1 VSLEPEE
8 SLPRLLSGRYR
19 LEAKLGH
26 GGMGVVYR
34 ATDRTMKRQVA
45 VKLIR
50 ATDGVELDEEVAGR
64 FLREAKNT
72 ARIQH
77 EHIIEVYDLGR
88 SETND
93 LYMVMELLEGES
105 LSVRLR
111 REGRLSPQATVHIG
125 RQICEALEVAHE
137 AGIIHRDLKPA
148 NVMLVSRAGDDA
160 FVKVLDFGVAKSY
173 APDQETQ
180 LTHTGMLVGTVE
192 YMAPEQIMGKVVDGR
207 TDIYSLGIVLYRMLL
222 GKPPFKD
229 GGVPAMIHHHLN
241 VMPKPL
247 REQGVTE
254 VPGALDRVILRCLA
268 KKPEQR
274 YETMSELSRALA
286 AAMEPEDLGLAS
298 LEYSGDANDDDPYA
312 IGDKTE
318 VARPSDPLLHAQR
331 EAALESLPSLGD
343 SDSGISEP
351 GFEDATV
358 KMDRPLRPSPNAVPV
373 AGAQKGPAPPRPA
386 AGQPA
391 PSMQDRAR
399 AHAQAQ
405 DPMLPQVDETEL
417 LANREDLSTAKRAIP
432 ADLRVS
438 SGREKKICA
447 MCQTANAPHVRA
459 CVACGVS
466 LAAEDQD
473 AVRARVTAP
482 SKPPPRTAHLAAPQ
496 MPPPTSG
503 AYPAPAPLPH
513 SPMHGIPPALADA
526 RHPRRAA
533 AATASAQ
540 FSAVDPAHGA
550 ASASGAAV
558 DVGTLPQVRRL
569 EEQPLTLE
577 EDSPQSHRGHGEH
590 REVIFG
596 FAFCER
602 VDDARSTHAQIFLC
616 ALCPL

>member
-19 LEAKLGH
+19 LEAKLGS

-34 ATDRTMKRQVA
+34 ATDRTMKRNVA

-72 ARIQH
+72 ARIHH

-111 REGRLSPQATVHIG
+111 REGRLSPEATVHIG

-247 REQGVTE
+247 REQGITE
-254 VPGALDRVILRCLA
+254 VPGALDRVVLRCLA

-274 YETMSELSRALA
+274 YESMSELSRALA
-286 AAMEPEDLGLAS
+286 SAMEPDDLGLAS

-318 VARPSDPLLHAQR
+318 VARQSDPALMAQQ
-331 EAALESLPSLGD
+331 EALDSLPSLGE

-358 KMDRPLRPSPNAVPV
+358 KMDRVP
-373 AGAQKGPAPPRPA
+373 ANKLPPRPGAGTA
-386 AGQPA
+386 APT
-391 PSMQDRAR
+391 PSFSSAAA
-399 AHAQAQ
+399 AHAQKQNAALS
-405 DPMLPQVDETEL
+405 DVDETAL
-417 LANREDLSTAKRAIP
+417 LPNNNHDELSTAKRTIP
-432 ADLRVS
+432 PDLRIS

-447 MCQTANAPHVRA
+447 MCQTANAPHVRS

-482 SKPPPRTAHLAAPQ
+482 SKPPPPRTAHLAAPQ

-503 AYPAPAPLPH
+503 AYPAPAPLPQ
-513 SPMHGIPPALADA
+513 SPMHGVPAAQGPAQAQVHSHPPTPQQQWIPHTTPP
-526 RHPRRAA
+526 PRQEPPSMWER
-533 AATASAQ
+533 
-540 FSAVDPAHGA
+540 F
-550 ASASGAAV
+550 
-558 DVGTLPQVRRL
+558 LR
-569 EEQPLTLE
+569 
-577 EDSPQSHRGHGEH
+577 
-590 REVIFG
+590 
-596 FAFCER
+596 FAGLKNNNR
-602 VDDARSTHAQIFLC
+602 
-616 ALCPL
+616 